1 MKAYLLLLLLF
12 SSMFSYTQVLEEF
25 DSFDGVGEWVS
36 PGGTSGSD
44 AGELCFNIGS
54 TYLANVWYIFESPI
68 YDFSGYSE
76 VNLMWS
82 QEINLRSG
90 DQLRLYYFD
99 LADSSWYY
107 FSLENL
113 SNGLQFATIPNT
125 ANQITFDLLTT
136 GSGNRSGK
144 YAHIGFLDISNPT
157 PLPVELLDFSA
168 TMQPRGVKLKWS
180 TASEFNSD
188 YFSVYRSTG
197 GEWTK
202 LADIPAAGFS
212 NSIIE
217 YEYVD
222 DTVIYNTSYYRLKEV
237 DVDGW
242 KESWY
247 PISVF
252 RKPGDNGK
260 LYNLS
265 GQEVDEN
272 YKGLIIDGNKHLIFK
287 Q

>member
-1 MKAYLLLLLLF
+1 
-12 SSMFSYTQVLEEF
+12 MFSYTQILEEF

-44 AGELCFNIGS
+44 GGQLCYNIAS

-82 QEINLRSG
+82 QEIDLRSG

-107 FSLENL
+107 FPLENL
-113 SNGLQFATIPNT
+113 TNGVKFATIPNT

-136 GSGNRSGK
+136 GTGNRSGK

-168 TMQPRGVKLKWS
+168 TVVSSGVKLEWS

-188 YFSVYRSTG
+188 YFTVYRSSDG
-197 GEWTK
+197 KEWTN
-202 LADIPAAGFS
+202 LTNIPSAGFS
-212 NSIIE
+212 NSLRK
-217 YEYVD
+217 
-222 DTVIYNTSYYRLKEV
+222 YNYLDRDPLYNISYYRLKQT
-237 DVDGW
+237 DIDGYEEAW
-242 KESWY
+242 N
-247 PISVF
+247 SVYVY
-252 RKPGDNGK
+252 RKLENTGK
-260 LYNLS
+260 IYNLS

-272 YKGLIIDGNKHLIFK
+272 YKGLIIDENKHLIFK